1 MPATEADAEA
11 RCHIAQLFDVTK
23 VLQRIALNLPI
34 IDLLHLQQVNK
45 PWRDV
50 VDASPTIRQRLF
62 PQADGNQNL
71 HLLPL
76 LGSPNPPPAKTDPKP
91 TLRVFHWP
99 LRHEETGALLGKC
112 EERITIYSE
121 PMTPDELPRCGEKV
135 RRMLLSV
142 PPLHEVVVKGWCC
155 ASFDCRHGVEGKGTT
170 VTNEQGVTLGEVLDA
185 AKPLMV
191 KCLPCPTRGKEPLA
205 SDCADGKVRVSFNVV
220 GNAQMIAKDPLNV
233 QRVKR
238 EPEREQYYQTDQA
251 RLAKKAKKAE
261 KAKEKT
267 KK

>member
-1 MPATEADAEA
+1 MPAPEVVAEA
-11 RCHIAQLFDVTK
+11 GCHIVKLFNVNK
-23 VLQRIALNLPI
+23 VLERIVLNIDIVDILRLQR
-34 IDLLHLQQVNK
+34 VNK
-45 PWRDV
+45 PFRDV
-50 VDASPTIRQRLF
+50 VESSLVIQQRLF
-62 PQADGNQNL
+62 LQADGNQNL

-91 TLRVFHWP
+91 TFRVFHWP

-112 EERITIYSE
+112 EERITIYTE

-135 RRMLLSV
+135 RRMLISV

-191 KCLPCPTRGKEPLA
+191 KCLPCPTRGKERLA

-220 GNAQMIAKDPLNV
+220 GNAQMVAKDPLNV

-238 EPEREQYYQTDQA
+238 EPEREQYYQADQA

-261 KAKEKT
+261 KAREKP

>member
-1 MPATEADAEA
+1 MPATEADAET
-11 RCHIAQLFDVTK
+11 RCHMAKLFNVNK
-23 VLQRIALNLPI
+23 VLEKIALNLDM
-34 IDLLHLQQVNK
+34 IDLLHFQRVNK
-45 PWRDV
+45 PFRDV
-50 VDASPTIRQRLF
+50 VDSSPIVQQRLF
-62 PQADGNQNL
+62 LRADGRQNL

-91 TLRVFHWP
+91 TFRVFHWP

-112 EERITIYSE
+112 EERITIYTE

-155 ASFDCRHGVEGKGTT
+155 ASLDCREGVEGKGTT

-191 KCLPCPTRGKEPLA
+191 KCLPCPTRGKERLA

-220 GNAQMIAKDPLNV
+220 GNAQMIVKDPLNV
-233 QRVKR
+233 QRMKR
-238 EPEREQYYQTDQA
+238 EPEREEYYQADQA

-261 KAKEKT
+261 KAKDKV